1 MAKRKIRIIKIEAGE
16 NGSHAYQT
24 IDRLTR
30 LPEGWAIIPT
40 VKEVR
45 KTSTGKT
52 VKIEKEMAT
61 PNLPYGDIVVET
73 ICGVPTVTSWTPRE
87 MPEIPEAEAEPSAQD
102 DTDTMLIDH
111 EYRLTLLE
119 LGV

>member
-1 MAKRKIRIIKIEAGE
+1 MSKRKIRIIKIEAGE

-30 LPEGWAIIPT
+30 LPEGWAVIPT
-40 VKEVR
+40 VKQV
-45 KTSTGKT
+45 GKT
-52 VKIEKEMAT
+52 PNGKKVIVEKEMAT
-61 PNLPYGDIVVET
+61 PNLPYGDITVEK

-87 MPEIPEAEAEPSAQD
+87 MPDVPETEPSAQD
-102 DTDTMLIDH
+102 DMDTMLIDH

-119 LGV
+119 